1 MTYKE
6 DKKDSTIRRNPAL
19 ASSPFGWTCGWY
31 QKRRADLCLHDP
43 SGPCSRLL
51 GVGKKNGAASD
62 SRESSSGYF
71 QQNNDIT
78 KVRLQRVQ
86 WRSCK
91 AD

>member
-6 DKKDSTIRRNPAL
+6 DQKESTIREESCISEQSFWL
-19 ASSPFGWTCGWY
+19 YLWLV
-31 QKRRADLCLHDP
+31 QKRIADLCLHDH
-43 SGPCSRLL
+43 SRPCSRLL

-62 SRESSSGYF
+62 SRESSLGYF